1 VFEVI
6 RPTFFNRGDF
16 FLMTDQAPKASVL
29 YIALLHYPVINKE
42 GKVVSTAI
50 VNMDIHDIARIAKTF
65 GVEKFY
71 VINPLEAQR
80 RLAGQIIS
88 HWREGYGA
96 AYNPSRK
103 DAFEKVTIKSDLDEV
118 LADIT
123 AVNDCRPQIVVTGA
137 NFQGDLLTCGTLR
150 EVIKSNQLPYLLIF
164 GTGSG
169 IAEEVVN
176 RADYRL
182 EPIRGKEGYNHLAV
196 RSAVAVILDRVVE
209 IS

>member
-1 VFEVI
+1 VFKVI
-6 RPTFFNRGDF
+6 KSTFLIGVNF
-16 FLMTDQAPKASVL
+16 FLMKDQSPKAGML

-42 GKVVSTAI
+42 GKVVATAI
-50 VNMDIHDIARIAKTF
+50 ANMDLHDIARTAKTF

-71 VINPLEAQR
+71 VINPIEAQR

-103 DAFEKVTIKSDLDEV
+103 DAFEKVEIKSDLDEV
-118 LADIT
+118 LADIKKT
-123 AVNDCRPQIVVTGA
+123 HNTEPQIIVTGA
-137 NFQGDLLTCGTLR
+137 NFQGELLTCGKMR
-150 EVIKSNQLPYLLIF
+150 EAIKSNQLPYLLIF

-169 IAEEVVN
+169 IAEEIVN
-176 RADYRL
+176 QADYRL
-182 EPIRGKEGYNHLAV
+182 EPIRGKDGYNHLAV

>member
-1 VFEVI
+1 M
-6 RPTFFNRGDF
+6 N
-16 FLMTDQAPKASVL
+16 DQFPKGSML

-42 GKVVSTAI
+42 GKVVATAI
-50 VNMDIHDIARIAKTF
+50 ANMDLHDIARTAKTF

-71 VINPLEAQR
+71 VINPIEAQR

-103 DAFEKVTIKSDLDEV
+103 DAFEKVEIKSDLDEV
-118 LADIT
+118 LAEIKT
-123 AVNDCRPQIVVTGA
+123 VSNCKPRSIVTGA
-137 NFQGDLLTCGTLR
+137 NFQGELLTCVKLR

-169 IAEEVVN
+169 IAEEIVN
-176 RADYRL
+176 QADYRL
-182 EPIRGKEGYNHLAV
+182 EPIRGKDGYNHLSV

>member
-1 VFEVI
+1 MKD
-6 RPTFFNRGDF
+6 R
-16 FLMTDQAPKASVL
+16 ASEMSML

-42 GKVVSTAI
+42 GKVIATA
-50 VNMDIHDIARIAKTF
+50 VANMDVHDIARTAKTF

-71 VINPLEAQR
+71 VVNPVEAQR
-80 RLAGQIIS
+80 RLVCRIIE

-96 AYNPSRK
+96 AFNPSRK
-103 DAFEKVTIKSDLDEV
+103 EAFESVEIRSCLDEV
-118 LADIT
+118 LAEIA
-123 AVNDCRPQIVVTGA
+123 AVHDCKPQIVVTGA
-137 NFQGDLLTCGTLR
+137 NFQGELLTCGKLR
-150 EVIKSNQLPYLLIF
+150 EVLKRNHLPYLLIF

-176 RADYRL
+176 KADYRL
-182 EPIRGKEGYNHLAV
+182 EPIRGKDGYNHLAV

>member
-1 VFEVI
+1 MFEVT
-6 RPTFFNRGDF
+6 RSTFLIGANY
-16 FLMTDQAPKASVL
+16 FLMKDKFPQGSML
-29 YIALLHYPVINKE
+29 YIALLHYPVMNKE
-42 GKVVSTAI
+42 GKVVATAI
-50 VNMDIHDIARIAKTF
+50 ANMDIHDIARTAKTF

-71 VINPLEAQR
+71 VINPIEAQR

-103 DAFEKVTIKSDLDEV
+103 DAFENVTIKSDLDEV
-118 LADIT
+118 LADIKT
-123 AVNDCRPQIVVTGA
+123 VRNCKPQIIVTGA
-137 NFQGDLLTCGTLR
+137 NFKDDLITCGKLR

-176 RADYRL
+176 QADYRL
-182 EPIRGKEGYNHLAV
+182 EPIRGKNGYNHLAV

-209 IS
+209 IT

>member
-6 RPTFFNRGDF
+6 RSTFLIGVKI
-16 FLMTDQAPKASVL
+16 FLMKNQSHKASVL
-29 YIALLHYPVINKE
+29 YIALLHYPVMNKE
-42 GKVVSTAI
+42 GKVVATAI
-50 VNMDIHDIARIAKTF
+50 ANMDIHDIARTAKTY

-71 VINPLEAQR
+71 MINPIEAQR

-96 AYNPSRK
+96 VYNPSRK
-103 DAFEKVTIKSDLDEV
+103 DAFEKVEIKSGLDEV
-118 LADIT
+118 LTDIQKAT
-123 AVNDCRPQIVVTGA
+123 DCKPQIIVTGA
-137 NFQGDLLTCGTLR
+137 NFQGELLTCGKMR

-169 IAEEVVN
+169 IADEVVKQ
-176 RADYRL
+176 ADYRL
-182 EPIRGKEGYNHLAV
+182 EPIRGKDGYNHLAV